1 MSPGPGA
8 CAQGDSGGKGIALV
22 KLTGTHELEASRER
36 VYQSLVN
43 PEVLQ
48 RCIPGCERLEKTG
61 ENTFAATIKTGVG
74 SIKGVFDGKV
84 RLEDLREPEH
94 FRIVVE
100 GKGAP
105 GFLKGSGDLDL
116 EENGTVTKVNYSGDV
131 QVGGTIASVGQRMIQ
146 GTAKMMAAQFFTC
159 LGAEAKTE
167 VGEPPP
173 QHGFFRTALRWVSGL
188 LKRIIRKH

>member
-1 MSPGPGA
+1 M
-8 CAQGDSGGKGIALV
+8 
-22 KLTGTHELEASRER
+22 KLEGSHLLEATRER

-48 RCIPGCERLEKTG
+48 RCIPGCEKLERTG

-74 SIKGVFDGKV
+74 SIKGVFNGTA

-94 FRIVVE
+94 LRIVVE

-116 EENGTVTKVNYSGDV
+116 QQEGNLTKVNYTADV

-173 QHGFFRTALRWVSGL
+173 QHGFFRTALRWFSGL
-188 LKRIIRKH
+188 IRKIFSHR

>member
-1 MSPGPGA
+1 MEGS
-8 CAQGDSGGKGIALV
+8 
-22 KLTGTHELEASRER
+22 HELESTRER

-48 RCIPGCERLEKTG
+48 RCIPGCERLERTG
-61 ENTFAATIKTGVG
+61 ENSFSATIRAGVG
-74 SIKGVFDGKV
+74 SIKGVFEGKV

-94 FRIVVE
+94 FRMVVE

-105 GFLKGSGDLDL
+105 GFLKGSGDLNL
-116 EENGTVTKVNYSGDV
+116 EQAENFTRVNYTGDI

-173 QHGFFRTALRWVSGL
+173 QHGFFRTALRWFSGWL
-188 LKRIIRKH
+188 RGLFKKH

>member
-1 MSPGPGA
+1 M
-8 CAQGDSGGKGIALV
+8 
-22 KLTGTHELEASRER
+22 KLEGSHQLEATRER
-36 VYQSLVN
+36 VYQTLIN

-48 RCIPGCERLEKTG
+48 RCIPGCEKLERTG
-61 ENTFAATIKTGVG
+61 ENTFAATIRAGVG
-74 SIKGVFDGKV
+74 SIKGVFNGTA

-94 FRIVVE
+94 LRIVVD
-100 GKGAP
+100 GKGQP

-116 EENGTVTKVNYSGDV
+116 EPADSGTKLSYTGDV

-167 VGEPPP
+167 VGQPPP
-173 QHGFFRTALRWVSGL
+173 KHGFFRTALRWFSGWIRQL
-188 LKRIIRKH
+188 ATTRHKRDK

>member
-1 MSPGPGA
+1 
-8 CAQGDSGGKGIALV
+8 V
-22 KLTGTHELEASRER
+22 KLEGSHLLEATRER

-48 RCIPGCERLEKTG
+48 RCIPGCEKLERTG

-74 SIKGVFDGKV
+74 SIKGVFNGTA

-94 FRIVVE
+94 LRIVVE

-116 EENGTVTKVNYSGDV
+116 QQEGNLTKVNYTADV

-173 QHGFFRTALRWVSGL
+173 QHGFFRTALRWFSGL
-188 LKRIIRKH
+188 IRKIFSHR

>member
-1 MSPGPGA
+1 
-8 CAQGDSGGKGIALV
+8 
-22 KLTGTHELEASRER
+22 R

-61 ENTFAATIKTGVG
+61 DNTFAATIRAGVG
-74 SIKGVFDGKV
+74 SIKGVFNGNV

-94 FRIVVE
+94 FRMVVD
-100 GKGAP
+100 GKGQP

-116 EENGTVTKVNYSGDV
+116 EQQGTVTLVKYTGEV

-146 GTAKMMAAQFFTC
+146 GTVKMMSTQFFTA
-159 LGAEAKTE
+159 LEAEAKTE

-173 QHGFFRTALRWVSGL
+173 QHGFFRTALRWFSGILRRL
-188 LKRIIRKH
+188 LRTA